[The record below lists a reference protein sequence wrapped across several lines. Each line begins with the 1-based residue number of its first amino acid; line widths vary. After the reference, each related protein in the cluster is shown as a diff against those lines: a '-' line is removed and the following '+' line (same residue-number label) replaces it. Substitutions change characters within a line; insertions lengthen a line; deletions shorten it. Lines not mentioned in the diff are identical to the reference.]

1 MIRKDIVCYNVTE
14 CRSTIVAFTE
24 VSQSNDIDLKDN
36 TDTRMHRLLCQ
47 KLHHHDHQMSIAMVS
62 RQLYSGSPGGGGS
75 SLAVP

>member
-1 MIRKDIVCYNVTE
+1 MKSLNEINDI
-14 CRSTIVAFTE
+14 
-24 VSQSNDIDLKDN
+24 DIDLKDN